1 MGRTIRNIFVVIIWL
16 VITNSPGGVKSA
28 YADEADI
35 FLANL
40 KPNVFIILDNSNSF
54 DEDFL
59 GNPVCSWAT
68 GSRSVEGR
76 RQLLNVVNANANN
89 MRIGLMSFHLNT
101 AVCVNGDNPIG
112 VCPAYLSNAP
122 YFVSYNDNSWCPTP
136 PAPAVP
142 GGDDD
147 CVTYCKTG
155 VAANKNACNTAC
167 QAGNGNFDADYTLSN
182 VTGEDAVFTTYGYGN
197 ANRNK
202 YCNLIYPKTNRIPN
216 PTNAGK
222 YIQYKLPGQNYYYL
236 NEGTAFCYAHA
247 NYTVDAPGTSIW
259 DCNSSKT
266 TTSDGWAGYGGHI
279 NNYHYTPTDDDL
291 ALGFTDFGIRNVT
304 LYSGQTW
311 IAMSSPGGGY
321 LQVATADN
329 PTNNSQLNALTAKLA
344 MHEND
349 QTGYMS
355 CAAADRNTCSYII
368 NAGNTPTEGVF
379 RSAINYFK
387 GENDYQSGTAN
398 TSPIQAWCQKNF
410 IIFVTDG
417 LPSTNP
423 SGGNDSAT
431 NLLPGVLTQITNLS
445 NNTLTTAAV
454 PGYTFA
460 IPTYVLG
467 MALTDQSKPLLDQ
480 MAVAGGTQDVNGHAY
495 YADNP
500 TQLAAALAA
509 IPQDIITRTYSF
521 ATSSV
526 ASSRIT
532 DENFLYEASFIPIN
546 SDPFWRG
553 YLKQYNIN
561 ADGTLGSVN
570 WEAGAILAGQDFSL
584 RTIKTSNNG
593 GLIDFTTGISRT
605 RFAVADNPTRNAV
618 VGYIQGNPANNP
630 EVGNWKLGDIF
641 HSNPV
646 NVGTPNLFYEDD
658 RDQNYNASYTCNA
671 YGGTA
676 VRANAFD
683 QHRCDHLRSSANGL
697 RRIVAGANDGQFH
710 VFSTNNGNEQ
720 WSFVPPNLLPQL
732 QYLAHATL
740 PSAQTHQYLV
750 DGPVTVADAWLGT
763 GDGTSKSKADWHT
776 LAIFGEG
783 KGGVNLWSS
792 DSQCDNNFQ
801 ATADG
806 TYHHYCGYY
815 AFDVTNT
822 AAVPGT
828 FNWHLGGTS
837 AISAANQPYLG
848 QPWSKMMVGRV
859 RYNNGADQEKWV
871 GFIGG
876 GYNGTSCTA
885 GQVCGVDCDCG
896 GKGFYVIDLSN
907 GQILWSYTRNNDANM
922 QYSMPASPVIV
933 DTDLDGF
940 IDTVYVGDLGG
951 NMWRFKFCTS
961 ADILAGCGISGQ
973 TVNWTGGRLYSSAT
987 AQPIFQSASV
997 AVDNQQNFWVYWGT
1011 GNKETPKDTATHDTI
1026 FAMKDNDRS
1035 TTYAIGNLK
1044 NVTNCTGAVACYS
1057 SADTQDGFYINLSG
1071 TGEKMLADPTVFG
1084 GVVYITTYTPPT
1096 GGGDLCLQGGTAS
1109 LYALLYTSGN
1119 GAFGGSARSMSLGAG
1134 IASSP
1139 LISMKPGGSTIGD
1152 IYITLSGGGGIAAS
1166 TQRVNFNPPGLSN
1179 RVNILNWKD
1188 RRIQ

>member
-1 MGRTIRNIFVVIIWL
+1 MGTIFGNIIICIIWL
-16 VITNSPGGVKSA
+16 FLTFFPGGVKSA
-28 YADEADI
+28 YADEADV

-40 KPNVFIILDNSNSF
+40 KPNVLIILDNSNSM
-54 DEDFL
+54 DEDFV
-59 GNPVCSWAT
+59 GNAICSWAT
-68 GSRSVEGR
+68 GSRAVEGR

-89 MRIGLMSFHLNT
+89 MRIGLMSFRL
-101 AVCVNGDNPIG
+101 
-112 VCPAYLSNAP
+112 PAASHYYLHNSP
-122 YFVSYNDNSWCPTP
+122 YFVSYNINSWCPTP
-136 PAPAVP
+136 PPEP
-142 GGDDD
+142 G
-147 CVTYCKTG
+147 CVDYCITG
-155 VAANKNACNTAC
+155 NAASKNTCNTAC
-167 QAGNGNFDADYTLSN
+167 QAGNNNFNADYSM
-182 VTGEDAVFTTYGYGN
+182 TGAGADGLTAFGVGTEPRT
-197 ANRNK
+197 R
-202 YCNLIYPKTNRIPN
+202 YCNLTYPKTNRITN
-216 PTNAGK
+216 PTDLSN
-222 YIQYKLPGQNYYYL
+222 YVYYNLPGTMYDSSNDG
-236 NEGTAFCYAHA
+236 NGFCYSATYTTNDTPDDSFVCYNKKTSNNDNNA
-247 NYTVDAPGTSIW
+247 NY
-259 DCNSSKT
+259 SSP
-266 TTSDGWAGYGGHI
+266 DGISGVFI
-279 NNYHYTPTDDDL
+279 PTDEDT
-291 ALGFTDFGIRNVT
+291 ALGFNEFGRRIFWYYT
-304 LYSGQTW
+304 GPTW
-311 IAMSSPGGGY
+311 FANSSPGDGY
-321 LQVATADN
+321 LQVACVDN
-329 PTNNSQLNALTAKLA
+329 PSNNSQLNALTAKLA

-349 QTGYMS
+349 PAGYMS
-355 CAAADRNTCSYII
+355 CTNTGNPNACTYIVNAAL
-368 NAGNTPTEGVF
+368 TPTAGTF
-379 RSAINYFK
+379 LSAINYFT
-387 GENDYQSGTAN
+387 GVNDYQSGVAY

-417 LPSTNP
+417 LPDTYAN
-423 SGGNDSAT
+423 GTTGSAV
-431 NLLPGVLTQITNLS
+431 NVMPAVLS
-445 NNTLTTAAV
+445 NITALRTLTTPAV
-454 PGYTFA
+454 PGYTFD
-460 IPTYVLG
+460 INTYVLG
-467 MALTDQSKPLLDQ
+467 MALTTASKTTLDS
-480 MAVAGGTQDVNGHAY
+480 MAVAGGTADANSHAY

-750 DGPVTVADAWLGT
+750 DGPVTVADAWLGN
-763 GDGTSKSKADWHT
+763 GDGTGKSKADWHT

-801 ATADG
+801 VTWDS

-815 AFDVTNT
+815 AFDLTNT
-822 AAVPGT
+822 AAVPT
-828 FNWHLGGTS
+828 AYKWHLGGTTY
-837 AISAANQPYLG
+837 ISDRDAPYLG
-848 QPWSKMMVGRV
+848 VPWSKMMIGRV
-859 RYNNGADQEKWV
+859 RYNNGTQQEKWV

-876 GYNGTSCTA
+876 GYNGSDCSGGGA
-885 GQVCGVDCDCG
+885 CGACDCR

-907 GQILWSYTRNNDANM
+907 GYVLWSYTYGDDANM
-922 QYSMPASPVIV
+922 KYSIPASPVIV
-933 DTDLDGF
+933 DTDLDGY
-940 IDTVYVGDLGG
+940 IDTAYVGDLGG

-961 ADILAGCGISGQ
+961 ADILTGCGISGQ
-973 TVNWTGGRLYSSAT
+973 TVNWTGERLYRSTT
-987 AQPIFQSASV
+987 AQPIFQSATI
-997 AVDNQQNFWVYWGT
+997 AVDNQRSFWIYWGT
-1011 GNKETPKDTATHDTI
+1011 GNKETPKDTTTHDTLY
-1026 FAMKDNDRS
+1026 AMRDNDRS
-1035 TTYAIGNLK
+1035 TTYTIGNLK
-1044 NVTNCTGAVACYS
+1044 NISTVGQTYGTAETA
-1057 SADTQDGFYINLSG
+1057 DGFYINLPG
-1071 TGEKMLADPTVFG
+1071 TGEKVLSDPTVFG
-1084 GVVYITTYTPPT
+1084 GVLYFTTYTPPT
-1096 GGGDLCLQGGTAS
+1096 GSGDLCLQGGTSA
-1109 LYALLYTSGN
+1109 LYSIGYTSGGAVG
-1119 GAFGGSARSMSLGAG
+1119 GAFGAARSMLLGAG

-1179 RVNILNWKD
+1179 RVNILSWRD